1 MQTITIQNEEAKQMT
16 DKKKDDKKEA
26 KVIKSIG
33 SCKDF
38 KDLQAFLKKSGKE
51 KITNSLDLA
60 MLKPQTYDDLLKLM
74 TKERERLSANEFK
87 TKSRIKAHIKFRE
100 AHNNWIFSKEEDTVQ
115 LIGKE

>member
-1 MQTITIQNEEAKQMT
+1 MT
-16 DKKKDDKKEA
+16 DKKKDDKKA
-26 KVIKSIG
+26 VKAIKSIG

-38 KDLQAFLKKSGKE
+38 NDLEKFLKAAGKE

-60 MLKPQTYDDLLKLM
+60 MLKPSTYDQLIKLM
-74 TKERERLSANEFK
+74 EDARKRLSANEFK

-100 AHNNWIFSKEEDTVQ
+100 NHNNWIFSKEGENVQ